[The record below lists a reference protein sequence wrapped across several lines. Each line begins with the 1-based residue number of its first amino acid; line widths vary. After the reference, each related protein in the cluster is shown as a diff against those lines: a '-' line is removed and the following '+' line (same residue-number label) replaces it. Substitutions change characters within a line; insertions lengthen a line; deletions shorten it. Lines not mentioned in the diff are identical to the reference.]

1 MKSPDVFGLQRTRFI
16 NMTWHIVTSEVVY
29 VTQDGQ
35 HRIVIFIINLY
46 ILSVKDT

>member
-35 HRIVIFIINLY
+35 HQIAI
-46 ILSVKDT
+46 SVNFPWIDTLF